1 MTDQGQKS
9 WDDGVD
15 ALRKAVHDL
24 RAAVG
29 DHAASDPGEE
39 AAANRL
45 KEDVTRLEA
54 AAKNLRGRLGAQF
67 DTQREEFDVSSDR
80 RRAEQSLG
88 QMRTSVDEL
97 VNLAGS
103 VAADLGSVARS
114 TARQAQPEVKM
125 AIQTLEDVAGSLT
138 NWVRTVIDSE
148 ASSRSGTKDSDR
160 PGTSV

>member
-1 MTDQGQKS
+1 MTDDRKKT

-15 ALRKAVHDL
+15 SLRKAVHDL

-45 KEDVTRLEA
+45 KEDVSRLEA
-54 AAKNLRGRLGAQF
+54 AARNLRGRLGAEF

-80 RRAEQSLG
+80 QRAEQSIG
-88 QMRTSVDEL
+88 QMRTSLDEL

-103 VAADLGSVARS
+103 VVSDLGSVARS
-114 TARQAQPEVKM
+114 TAKQAQPEVKI

-138 NWVRTVIDSE
+138 NWVRTVIDSD
-148 ASSRSGTKDSDR
+148 ASRSTKDSDR
-160 PGTSV
+160 TGTPV